1 MHHTAASVPSSAP
14 PLACFVLLAYRGFFP
29 SPPQLPPSPLPLH
42 TYHLQVVRAL
52 FRALNAMDNFQLA
65 AIDSLAGSARSLLLA
80 LATAS
85 GYLDADVAIK
95 AMRVEEDYQVSGWE
109 GLAHV

>member
-1 MHHTAASVPSSAP
+1 
-14 PLACFVLLAYRGFFP
+14 
-29 SPPQLPPSPLPLH
+29 
-42 TYHLQVVRAL
+42 
-52 FRALNAMDNFQLA
+52 MDNFQLA
-65 AIDSLAGSARSLLLA
+65 AVDSLAGSARSLLLA